1 MSEVNEAQWTMMTKD
16 EEIMLVLVVKK
27 SSRDFSMN
35 KTTSVS
41 ETKLGL
47 PRISMEVHS
56 WNMMIFLGGFCSFV
70 KAEI

>member
-1 MSEVNEAQWTMMTKD
+1 MSKVNEAQWTMLTKD
-16 EEIMLVLVVKK
+16 EEIMLLLVVRK

-35 KTTSVS
+35 KATSVS
-41 ETKLGL
+41 ETMLQL

-70 KAEI
+70 KPEI